1 MSIRTKLVLIILP
14 LTVLSMAIIA
24 TSSALAARSG
34 ITRIAIEFLAFKA
47 EQLESYAQE
56 QWDLLVNNGL
66 EERSDLVAVSR
77 QSVIGRSLEMIRSE
91 GELILALE
99 DASRIAF
106 ATRPIEPESLRL
118 EEWQQLQAFAD
129 VAERGWVEL
138 TVRGEPRVGYT
149 FAFEPFD
156 WQLFVTEASET
167 FYLPVAQI
175 IRRSVLISVIVVAI
189 ASLALVL
196 LSSVLTRPLAEMVTR
211 LQHIIDEGDLSTR
224 VEIRYDDEVGRLGHT
239 FNTMMSQLETS
250 YQQIKEYALDAAI
263 AERNEK
269 KIRNIFQKYVPN
281 DVIETIFTNPESML
295 VGDTRN
301 VAILFSDIRSFTTIS
316 ESSRPDE
323 LVSNLNR
330 YFSILVDII
339 MDRHGIVDKYIGD
352 AVMAFFGA
360 PVAHENDALDAV
372 EAAVAIVDALE
383 VFNGEQAA
391 AQLPPFMTGLGINY
405 GEVTVG
411 NIGSERKMDY
421 TVIGDTV
428 NLASRLEGLTKFYSQ
443 PLIISSSVRERVGTA
458 RPCRLVDTVVVKG
471 KTVGERIYTT
481 RASLGD
487 SEQEAWE
494 LHGQAMEQF
503 YQRSFKDADRLFA
516 RVQKLLPEDPLA
528 TMFRERCAS
537 YQRTPPPDDWN
548 GAWVMTSK

>member
-24 TSSALAARSG
+24 TSSALAARNG
-34 ITRIAIEFLAFKA
+34 ITRVAIEFLAFKA

-56 QWDLLVNNGL
+56 QWDLLVNNDLQGR
-66 EERSDLVAVSR
+66 EDLVAVSR

-91 GELILALE
+91 GELIFAVE
-99 DASRIAF
+99 DGSRIAF
-106 ATRPIEPESLRL
+106 ATRPVEPEALRL
-118 EEWQQLQAFAD
+118 EEWQRLLALAD
-129 VAERGWVEL
+129 AEERGWVEL
-138 TVRGEPRVGYT
+138 TVRDEPRVGYT
-149 FAFEPFD
+149 FGFEPFG
-156 WQLFVTEASET
+156 WQLFVTEAAET
-167 FYLPVAQI
+167 FYLPVTQI
-175 IRRSVLISVIVVAI
+175 IRRSVLISLIVVAI
-189 ASLALVL
+189 ASLALIL

-224 VEIRYDDEVGRLGHT
+224 VAIRYDDEVGRLGHT
-239 FNTMMSQLETS
+239 FNTMMSQLEAS
-250 YQQIKEYALDAAI
+250 YRQIKDYALDAAI

-323 LVSNLNR
+323 LVANLNR

-339 MDRHGIVDKYIGD
+339 MDRRGIVDKYIGD

-360 PVAHENDALDAV
+360 PVRHENDALDAV

-383 VFNGEQAA
+383 IFNREQDEAE
-391 AQLPPFMTGLGINY
+391 LPRFMTGLGINY

-428 NLASRLEGLTKFYSQ
+428 NLASRLEGLTKFYGQ
-443 PLIISSSVRERVGTA
+443 PLIISSSVRERVGDA
-458 RPCRLVDTVVVKG
+458 HPCRLVDTVVVKG

-481 RASLGD
+481 RSSLSD
-487 SEQEAWE
+487 SEREAWK
-494 LHGQAMEQF
+494 LHDSAMERF
-503 YQRSFKDADRLFA
+503 YARDFAGADRLFT
-516 RVQKLLPEDPLA
+516 KLEEHLPEDALA
-528 TMFRERCAS
+528 PMFRERCAT
-537 YQRTPPPDDWN
+537 YRQTPPPQDWN